1 MHDNTKSMELASTSN
16 EDWEVEETNKES
28 VDKAVDS
35 QSKNNAYK
43 QHTVQK
49 VTELES

>member
-1 MHDNTKSMELASTSN
+1 MHDNTKYMDLTSASK
-16 EDWEVEETNKES
+16 EDWEVEES
-28 VDKAVDS
+28 VNKAVDS
-35 QSKNNAYK
+35 LSKNNAYK